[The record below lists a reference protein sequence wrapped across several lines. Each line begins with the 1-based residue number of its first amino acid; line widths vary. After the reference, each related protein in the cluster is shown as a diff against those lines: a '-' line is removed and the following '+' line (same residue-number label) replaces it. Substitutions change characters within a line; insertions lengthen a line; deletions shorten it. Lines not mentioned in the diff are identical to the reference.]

1 MILNFSKK
9 YSHNK
14 VKLSTLWGSSC
25 YSSPEM
31 LRKLK
36 YYPQPIDIWGLGI
49 ILYVM
54 ISNELPFNA
63 NSEDI
68 LHRKIIQSDCVFPH
82 TCNNSVKNLIKRIFV
97 TDPSNRITLEEI
109 KLDPVY
115 YTGKANFYKYC
126 KIYSDNGH
134 TLPIVKEYIKQQV
147 IINYLKQNC
156 VIEFNANTV
165 EKTNNI

>member
-1 MILNFSKK
+1 MIF
-9 YSHNK
+9 
-14 VKLSTLWGSSC
+14 
-25 YSSPEM
+25 
-31 LRKLK
+31 
-36 YYPQPIDIWGLGI
+36 
-49 ILYVM
+49 
-54 ISNELPFNA
+54 NELPFNA

-68 LHRKIIQSDCVFPH
+68 LHKKIIQCDCVFPH
-82 TCNNSVKNLIKRIFV
+82 ACNNSVESLIKRIFV

-109 KLDPVY
+109 KLNPVY

-134 TLPIVKEYIKQQV
+134 ALPIVKEYIKQQV